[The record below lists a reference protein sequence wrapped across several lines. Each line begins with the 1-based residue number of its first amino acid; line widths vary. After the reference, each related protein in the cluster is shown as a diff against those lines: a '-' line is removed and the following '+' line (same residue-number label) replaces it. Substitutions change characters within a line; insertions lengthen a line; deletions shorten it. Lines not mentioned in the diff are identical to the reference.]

1 MSYILD
7 ALRRADAERERGSVP
22 GLHAQPAMLGEAD
35 ADLRRPAHTGR
46 WLGAGL
52 GLALLALL
60 GWWLLGRDTPRPA
73 AEPIAITP
81 LPITAPPVG
90 AAPAPAIASETAAVT
105 APVIAPMT
113 APPPAVVPAAA
124 PVAVPKPPAL
134 AEATRKPPPK
144 VAVTTPAKPV
154 PAASKPAARTTASP
168 PSAPAATEPRVYAL
182 SELPDEIRREL
193 PTLAVGGAMYSQN
206 PANRMLIVNGQTFRE
221 GDKLAPGL
229 ALEQIRLKSAVLEY
243 KGYRYGITY

>member
-22 GLHAQPAMLGEAD
+22 GIHAQPVMLGEAD
-35 ADLRRPAHTGR
+35 ADASRSPRLGV
-46 WLGAGL
+46 WLGL
-52 GLALLALL
+52 GLGLVLIALL
-60 GWWLLGRDTPRPA
+60 GWWLLGRDAPQPA
-73 AEPIAITP
+73 TLPIATP
-81 LPITAPPVG
+81 SLPITAPPVMV
-90 AAPAPAIASETAAVT
+90 AAP
-105 APVIAPMT
+105 APVIAP
-113 APPPAVVPAAA
+113 VPAAVAA
-124 PVAVPKPPAL
+124 PAPMALPTPAAVADA
-134 AEATRKPPPK
+134 ARKPPLK
-144 VAVTTPAKPV
+144 VAAATPAKPA
-154 PAASKPAARTTASP
+154 PAASKSAARSAVLP
-168 PSAPAATEPRVYAL
+168 ASAPPATEPRVYAL

-206 PANRMLIVNGQTFRE
+206 PANRMLIVNGQTFHE